1 MADLFAFPSKRP
13 ADDPALAAAPIG
25 VPVLIGCAN
34 RCGRVCSVHWPRDP
48 QLGDLHQE
56 LRLQGWTLASAEI
69 AGLPLIGTASHA
81 TAPLCG
87 NCAKGEAVRQRLHS
101 GRAPTLRR

>member
-1 MADLFAFPSKRP
+1 VADLFAFPGKRP
-13 ADDPALAAAPIG
+13 ADDPTLVGAPIR

-34 RCGRVCSVHWPRDP
+34 RCGRVCSINWPTDP
-48 QLGDLHQE
+48 MLADLHQM
-56 LRLQGWTLASAEI
+56 LRTQGWTLATAEI
-69 AGLPLIGTASHA
+69 PGLPFIGSPQQA

-87 NCAKGEAVRQRLHS
+87 NCARGEGVRERLNS